1 MDFVLEVFDTVLFD
15 RMYAALLPTQSSFS
29 AFDPI
34 STLTAGFKS
43 FDNSTTFGDATQ
55 AADVARSSWQF
66 EAASEYA
73 SLQPSEYAW
82 MSKWDRNNVWRQF
95 ISLYIITW

>member
-15 RMYAALLPTQSSFS
+15 RMYAAL
-29 AFDPI
+29 FDPI